1 MNTANY
7 TLLPDS
13 RFKIYWNYVMLAGI
27 LYFAIK
33 NPIYF
38 AFHKVTDN
46 GLLYADICLT
56 LIFFADIL
64 MEGHTA
70 FYREGELITN
80 LAQIRYRYLK
90 KWFIID
96 FLGTVP
102 LDMAALAAGY
112 VDLALY
118 LSLFRLLWI
127 LRVFR
132 LFSRISVIL
141 SYSSHVRA
149 MLFVFWVIVSV
160 NLCACGWILINPGD
174 GSVDGVTF
182 YNKAVYWVVTT
193 LTTVGYGDIHP
204 TSNIGRIYTM
214 IVMMIGVGMYGFIIG
229 NISTI
234 LVSAN
239 VPRAANREKMAL
251 IASYMKQYNIPL
263 DLQESIFNYYNFGMQ
278 QNVSDNFSRVIS
290 ELPTELSSELKDH
303 VNIHLVTQV
312 PLFRNADRDSLK
324 EIIRCFRTEIFSP
337 SETIIQSGEEGNE
350 MYFLVYGIVEVISD
364 QGKVLN
370 KLRTGSFFGEL
381 ALLRK
386 IKRIATVRALTYC
399 QVYRLNNEDL
409 ERIMKKYPPLKRQLE
424 HIAKKRY
431 VHKDD

>member
-1 MNTANY
+1 MNEANY

-13 RFKIYWNYVMLAGI
+13 RFKIYWNYVMLFCI

-33 NPIYF
+33 NPIFF

-46 GLLYADICLT
+46 ALFYADICLT
-56 LIFFADIL
+56 LVFLADIL
-64 MEGHTA
+64 MESRTA

-80 LAQIRYRYLK
+80 PAQIRYRYFK
-90 KWFIID
+90 SWFAID
-96 FLGTVP
+96 FLGTIP
-102 LDMAALAAGY
+102 LDMAALALGY
-112 VDLALY
+112 TDLALY
-118 LSLFRLLWI
+118 FSLLRLLWI
-127 LRVFR
+127 LRVIR

-141 SYSSHVRA
+141 SYSSHVRV

-160 NLCACGWILINPGD
+160 NLCACGWILINPSD
-174 GSVDGVTF
+174 GTVDGVTF

-193 LTTVGYGDIHP
+193 LTTVGYGDIYP

-239 VPRAANREKMAL
+239 VPKAANREKMAL
-251 IASYMKQYNIPL
+251 IASYMKQYAIPS

-278 QNVSDNFSRVIS
+278 QNISDNFSKVIS
-290 ELPTELSSELKDH
+290 ELPTELASELKDH

-324 EIIRCFRTEIFSP
+324 EIIRCLRTEIFSP
-337 SETIIQSGEEGNE
+337 SETIIHSGEEGNE

-364 QGKVLN
+364 EGKVLN

-431 VHKDD
+431 VHKGD